1 MTSPRRRPAGRRL
14 LASLAPAA
22 LAIALAGCSGGT
34 TPGSAGPTGT
44 APGTPAGSGS
54 SSTPVPSSATGGRA
68 PSTPTAST
76 TAASGTGSAPG
87 GCTSAHLSASLVPG
101 GAAAGSTMPV
111 LVLTNTGSDT
121 CTLQGWPGVSFVGGG
136 NGTQLGAAADRDDT
150 GSHTLVTLAPG
161 AAAHVPMRI
170 ANAQNYDAAACNP
183 VPADGLRVYP
193 PGQKDALFV
202 SASGLTA
209 CRSDVQHLISVQAVQ
224 PGAS

>member
-1 MTSPRRRPAGRRL
+1 MTSARRRPAGRRL

-22 LAIALAGCSGGT
+22 LVIALAGCSGGT
-34 TPGSAGPTGT
+34 TPGPAGSTGT
-44 APGTPAGSGS
+44 TPGTPAGSGS
-54 SSTPVPSSATGGRA
+54 SSTAVPTTATGGTA
-68 PSTPTAST
+68 PSTPA
-76 TAASGTGSAPG
+76 APVASGTGSAAG

-183 VPADGLRVYP
+183 APADGLRVYP

-209 CRSDVQHLISVQAVQ
+209 CRSDVQHLLSVQAVQ